1 MTEALQIAET
11 AFAQMGG
18 KGRLVAMVG
27 AQDFTYDARDERRV
41 VASFRF
47 KGCSKAN
54 ICRVAYDRASDTYG
68 FYLLRYSP
76 KTLTFKP
83 LLALDRDVY
92 AEDLVRLFEDNTG
105 LYLTF

>member
-1 MTEALQIAET
+1 MTEALQVAET
-11 AFAQMGG
+11 AFSQMGG

-27 AQDFTYDARDERRV
+27 AHDFTFDARDERRT

-47 KGCSKAN
+47 KSCRKAN
-54 ICRVAYDRASDTYG
+54 ICRIAYDHASDTYG

-76 KTLTFKP
+76 KTLKFTV

>member
-1 MTEALQIAET
+1 MTEALQVAET
-11 AFAQMGG
+11 AWAQMGG
-18 KGRLVAMVG
+18 KGRLAAMVG
-27 AQDFTYDARDERRV
+27 ANAFTYDCSDERRV

-68 FYLLRYSP
+68 FYLVKFSP
-76 KTLTFKP
+76 KALTFKP

-92 AEDLVRLFEDNTG
+92 AEDLVRLFEENTG
-105 LYLTF
+105 LYLSL